1 MTSYPISSAEG
12 EHRFSEAYEQFERL
26 VGTLNHE
33 EAETLTHG
41 AVEALIHTEGMELLR
56 RLTQGYL
63 DKRREEEVLKD
74 QEVGADGVARPHR
87 REGCERRLETRFGEV
102 VVKRW
107 GYGGRGLA
115 SVFPLDAELN
125 LPADKYSHGLRIELA
140 HEVIHSSFDES
151 VSHLKRRAG
160 GQMAKRQ
167 AEAVA
172 VELSQDFDAYYEQPL
187 TRSIDDGATE
197 NLLVITADG
206 KGIVMHPEGLR
217 EATRKAS
224 EKAAG
229 KMQTRLSPGEKGHRK
244 RMATVVSVYEI
255 APYLRTPDQILDPQE
270 NTDHPR
276 PKPCRKRT
284 WARVEDDLAAVIEQG
299 FLEAIRRD
307 PEQQMRW
314 VVLTDGQD
322 ELVRQVR
329 TMAERY
335 KVDVTLVQDFIHVIE
350 YLWKAA
356 HALHP
361 ENPEEREAWVRDRA
375 QALLEGHAADVAVG
389 LRRAATR
396 KQLNQH
402 ARKPVDKAANYID
415 KSQPRL
421 HYHVALAQ
429 GLPIATGVIEGACR
443 HLVKDRMDITG
454 ARWGLDRA
462 EAILKLRSLKIS
474 GDLEDYLAFH
484 FRQEQKRNY
493 PKAPIPM
500 AVLKAA

>member
-1 MTSYPISSAEG
+1 MTSYPISPPEG
-12 EHRFSEAYEQFERL
+12 ENPFAQAYEQFEGL
-26 VGTLNHE
+26 VGQLNDPE
-33 EAETLTHG
+33 SQKLTHG

-63 DKRREEEVLKD
+63 DKRSEEEAVRD
-74 QEVGADGVARPHR
+74 QLVGADGVARTHR
-87 REGCERRLETRFGEV
+87 RKACERQLETRFGEV
-102 VVKRW
+102 IVKRW

-115 SVFPLDAELN
+115 SVFPLDSELN
-125 LPADKYSHGLRIELA
+125 LPPDKYSHGLRIELA
-140 HEVIHSSFDES
+140 HEVIHSSFGEA
-151 VSHLKRRAG
+151 VSHFKRLEG
-160 GQMAKRQ
+160 GRIAKRQ
-167 AEAVA
+167 AEEVA

-187 TRSIDDGATE
+187 TLPVNAGATE
-197 NLLVITADG
+197 NILVITADG
-206 KGIVMHPEGLR
+206 KGIVMHPDGLR

-224 EKAAG
+224 EKAVG

-255 APYLRTPDQILDPQE
+255 APYFRTPAQILDPE
-270 NTDHPR
+270 EKTDNQR

-307 PEQQMRW
+307 PDQQMRW

-322 ELVRQVR
+322 DLLRQVH
-329 TMAERY
+329 AVAKRY
-335 KVDVTLVQDFIHVIE
+335 KVEVTLVQDFIHVIE

-361 ENPEEREAWVRDRA
+361 DNPEDREAWVLDRA
-375 QALLEGHAADVAVG
+375 KAILEGHATDVAVG

-396 KQLNQH
+396 KQLNQQ
-402 ARKPVDKAANYID
+402 ARKPVDKSANYIE
-415 KSQPRL
+415 KSQERL
-421 HYHVALAQ
+421 QYNVALEK
-429 GLPIATGVIEGACR
+429 GLSIATGVIEGACR

-474 GDLEDYLAFH
+474 GDLEAYLAFH
-484 FRQEQKRNY
+484 YRQEQKRNY
-493 PKAPIPM
+493 PEAPIPM
-500 AVLKAA
+500 ELPKVA